1 MTVTAGFCSAPSLV
15 TSMVATAR
23 RSSAACRST
32 RRSHGDGLRAERIN
46 IRLGTGDYHSA
57 SAEHSRA
64 YPRWPPPDLPPLVE
78 RRPPGEAWKD
88 RVASDEPTAWRAAV
102 WLTPPWT
109 SEDAAATRAS
119 WELTVSEVASAAGAD
134 RWGGDEMAGFLE
146 DLAQAS
152 RETAGASISWASY
165 HRPSYRIWF
174 CERAA
179 SAALASE
186 QARRRCRAPEN
197 WDVEPGG
204 AEPDPR

>member
-1 MTVTAGFCSAPSLV
+1 MWIAEDE
-15 TSMVATAR
+15 R
-23 RSSAACRST
+23 
-32 RRSHGDGLRAERIN
+32 HDGDGRILLGTFSGYLDGGDREERFGGLPVDEAIAWGRARAERIN

-57 SAEHSRA
+57 GAEHSRA

-78 RRPPGEAWKD
+78 RRPPEEAWKD
-88 RVASDEPTAWRAAV
+88 RGASDEPIAWRAAV

-134 RWGGDEMAGFLE
+134 RWDGEEMAGFLE

-186 QARRRCRAPEN
+186 QARRRCCAPEN
-197 WDVEPGG
+197 WDVE
-204 AEPDPR
+204 